1 MALFFVESTF
11 SLLESSAQLVIPL
24 LLWRLAGASGGV
36 KYKMSHSYPYAKHVI
51 LSALWDA
58 F

>member
-1 MALFFVESTF
+1 MALFFVEST
-11 SLLESSAQLVIPL
+11 LLESSAQLVIPL
-24 LLWRLAGASGGV
+24 LLSRLAGASGGV

-51 LSALWDA
+51 LSALWGA